1 MVLLDDSSTLSG
13 SSSKW
18 DRPTRYR
25 AAFYIAQRLSEHRS
39 SQSDGIAVLIP
50 VVNKHSRANGP
61 TAELLE
67 PLEAALQAVPLRIQ
81 VVYVVAVGATTPESS
96 SQPTLRLSSS
106 SSSSSSSSIPLPSLD
121 GLGPLLRTRAVALSA
136 NSRESAV
143 WQLERHGI
151 TRSGL
156 PPLLGGTWNA
166 AASLRSQQQ
175 QSPHQ
180 QTAAPHNASSEGSI
194 NRRNRQQQQE
204 QQQPQQRNYETSDL
218 QGAAALVELFHTE
231 NSPQADFGKRYDT
244 AFLLDQ
250 FHDALALIPDSE
262 KEAYLLAKSTAPKV
276 VRTESDPMHF
286 LRCDRFDPW
295 AAAQRMT
302 RYWAKRK
309 ELLGDRAFRPLNLS
323 GKGAL
328 TDEDV
333 LVFKSCY
340 VVQLPDSAE
349 GQSVIC
355 FNREL
360 SPKGV
365 SIEAKWRAM
374 FYLSHLCSQ
383 NPTTV
388 RRGVITLHVMTQ
400 LNNTTNPSRS
410 VVTGG
415 LDLMQHA
422 LPIRVHTCHFL
433 CIRPRSN
440 VAAYFANWFNTIQ
453 HFLRNSFLGRV
464 QVHVCDTGSDVLAK
478 LQPFGILP
486 AGIPESIGGSW
497 SYSNGR
503 SWVKERQAA
512 EETVDPVPPSTT
524 KSARLRE
531 PADWAGPGD
540 DEDEADTERVKPKRA
555 RIAQDLSLTDDVFP
569 DGFVESETVT
579 SKGLE
584 QMEQAIADLPDED
597 KADLLQAR
605 REVPELVEKESPM
618 IRFLRCERYNSWAAA
633 RRLAVYWKNRKRVFG
648 SRCFLPMN
656 QTGEG
661 TLTRDDLA
669 SLGTGYAAFLKY
681 DSRGRSV
688 LLYDSS
694 RRVNH
699 SPETR
704 LRCSFYMWGILAEN
718 EVSQEEGYV
727 SLSVLSRPTLD
738 RTLKDCIEMVEQS
751 IPARNCEAHIVNCP
765 SVTEKSSFLST
776 MVPLYLQ
783 LMGPFLEKKTK
794 VHIAESRAKLC
805 DILVSCGFEK
815 DSLPKCVGGSWGYE
829 RFSQWQESRLR
840 YEVRLFVSFGETSTN
855 AMTYTRRCSFAVGT
869 SAQWRHR
876 GAGSHTPV
884 QADAHF
890 RHDRGRKDGTE
901 ASHERTPFSSSQGTP
916 KGRDGGVCRTGG

>member
-1 MVLLDDSSTLSG
+1 
-13 SSSKW
+13 
-18 DRPTRYR
+18 
-25 AAFYIAQRLSEHRS
+25 
-39 SQSDGIAVLIP
+39 
-50 VVNKHSRANGP
+50 
-61 TAELLE
+61 
-67 PLEAALQAVPLRIQ
+67 
-81 VVYVVAVGATTPESS
+81 
-96 SQPTLRLSSS
+96 
-106 SSSSSSSSIPLPSLD
+106 
-121 GLGPLLRTRAVALSA
+121 
-136 NSRESAV
+136 
-143 WQLERHGI
+143 
-151 TRSGL
+151 
-156 PPLLGGTWNA
+156 
-166 AASLRSQQQ
+166 
-175 QSPHQ
+175 
-180 QTAAPHNASSEGSI
+180 
-194 NRRNRQQQQE
+194 
-204 QQQPQQRNYETSDL
+204 
-218 QGAAALVELFHTE
+218 
-231 NSPQADFGKRYDT
+231 
-244 AFLLDQ
+244 
-250 FHDALALIPDSE
+250 
-262 KEAYLLAKSTAPKV
+262 
-276 VRTESDPMHF
+276 
-286 LRCDRFDPW
+286 
-295 AAAQRMT
+295 
-302 RYWAKRK
+302 
-309 ELLGDRAFRPLNLS
+309 
-323 GKGAL
+323 
-328 TDEDV
+328 
-333 LVFKSCY
+333 
-340 VVQLPDSAE
+340 
-349 GQSVIC
+349 
-355 FNREL
+355 
-360 SPKGV
+360 
-365 SIEAKWRAM
+365 
-374 FYLSHLCSQ
+374 
-383 NPTTV
+383 
-388 RRGVITLHVMTQ
+388 
-400 LNNTTNPSRS
+400 
-410 VVTGG
+410 
-415 LDLMQHA
+415 
-422 LPIRVHTCHFL
+422 
-433 CIRPRSN
+433 
-440 VAAYFANWFNTIQ
+440 
-453 HFLRNSFLGRV
+453 
-464 QVHVCDTGSDVLAK
+464 
-478 LQPFGILP
+478 
-486 AGIPESIGGSW
+486 
-497 SYSNGR
+497 
-503 SWVKERQAA
+503 
-512 EETVDPVPPSTT
+512 
-524 KSARLRE
+524 
-531 PADWAGPGD
+531 
-540 DEDEADTERVKPKRA
+540 
-555 RIAQDLSLTDDVFP
+555 
-569 DGFVESETVT
+569 
-579 SKGLE
+579 
-584 QMEQAIADLPDED
+584 
-597 KADLLQAR
+597 
-605 REVPELVEKESPM
+605 M